1 MYCITTEQ
9 KRARVRRAWE
19 CAENDGTLRDFAKLE
34 GVTSA
39 RITIW
44 VRGYPELRERFL
56 SNPHKK
62 KFLSEDRSAQRAFMV
77 AEFRLGRRTLTS
89 VAREEGVSP
98 AAIHYWAKR
107 HEDEVWEA
115 MLDLERRAA

>member
-19 CAENDGTLRDFAKLE
+19 CAENDGTLRDFAKRE

-44 VRGYPELRERFL
+44 VREYPELRDRFL

-62 KFLSEDRSAQRAFMV
+62 SLSEARSIRRAYMV

-89 VAREEGVSP
+89 VAREEGVST
-98 AAIHYWAKR
+98 AAIHHWGSR